1 MLRWLLLIFKW
12 IWPGQKRIRAQR
24 FIQSK
29 SSRIE
34 RISELPDDLLVN
46 ILVHLPAK
54 VAVSTL
60 ILSKRWRSFWRM
72 QPELIM
78 HLKTQAELQNLKSK
92 LPLRVETR
100 VEICPQSNLD
110 WLEPNCCYDQISD
123 VYLFYLYICLLQ
135 VVCCNTLDFSH
146 LRACKICPPP
156 NLDWLEPFMCFLQN
170 SPMLK
175 VVLIFDKTNEDFPLS
190 FNPPSYVPTC
200 LSTHLEIFE
209 WQGYGGRPEQREVL
223 RYIFANSKSLKRVDI
238 SLKFLP
244 TLGNRKNR
252 KNKKKIAKEL
262 ETMYNTASVSPGL
275 IFSTQAK
282 LIVL

>member
-1 MLRWLLLIFKW
+1 MFRWLLLIFKW

-24 FIQSK
+24 FIQSQ

-34 RISELPDDLLVN
+34 GISKLPDDLLVN

-54 VAVSTL
+54 VAVSTV

-78 HLKTQAELQNLKSK
+78 YLKTQAELQNLKSK
-92 LPLRVETR
+92 LLLRVET
-100 VEICPQSNLD
+100 
-110 WLEPNCCYDQISD
+110 
-123 VYLFYLYICLLQ
+123 

-175 VVLIFDKTNEDFPLS
+175 VVLIIDKTNEDFPLS

-282 LIVL
+282 LIVF